1 MSPVL
6 PAQPIVFVDLETTG
20 ATATVDRITEIG
32 IVEVNEEGEV
42 REWSSLVNPQTPI
55 PAFIQ
60 GLTGI
65 NDEMVAQA
73 PTFAELAEE
82 VLSRLHGRLF
92 VAHNA
97 RFDYGF
103 LKNEFKRLGLDFK
116 APVLCTV
123 KLSRQLYPQYSK
135 HSLDAL
141 IDRHGLHMPARHRAL
156 ADASVLWQ
164 FWQVLQRQI
173 EPVTLQQAVSQL
185 TGRSSWP
192 VHLDPALLDELP
204 ERHGVYLFYGDN
216 DLPLYIG
223 KANNLRQRILSHFS
237 ADHRIA
243 KEMSLSQQ
251 VRRIEW
257 IETEGEMGA
266 LLKEA
271 QLIKQ
276 WQPIHNRRLRRSNE
290 LCTWRL
296 IPLQRGDEEG
306 LQPELAWA
314 RDLDWGEQHEVY
326 GLFGSQRD
334 ALKTLR
340 EIAET
345 SQLCLATLGL
355 DKVPKGRP
363 CFGYQLRTCSGVC
376 VGSESLTAHSA
387 RLQNVLSN
395 WRVRT
400 WPFGGPVMAREGGS
414 WHVLDAWC
422 YLGSARTEAEVQALL
437 RHGRPVFDKDTY
449 KILVS
454 WLPKLGSV
462 ISVNDGEVYSV
473 SFPASSDTPD

>member
-1 MSPVL
+1 M
-6 PAQPIVFVDLETTG
+6 VFVDLETTG
-20 ATATVDRITEIG
+20 ATATADRITEIG

-42 REWSSLVNPQTPI
+42 REWSSLVNPQAPI
-55 PAFIQ
+55 PGFIQ

-65 NDEMVAQA
+65 TDDMVASA
-73 PTFAELAEE
+73 PTFAELADE

-123 KLSRQLYPQYSK
+123 KLSRQLYPQYAK

-141 IDRHGLHMPARHRAL
+141 IERHGLHMPARHRAL
-156 ADASVLWQ
+156 ADAAVLWQ
-164 FWQVLQRQI
+164 FWQVLGRQF
-173 EPVTLQQAVSQL
+173 EPEVVRQAVAQL

-192 VHLDPALLDELP
+192 THLDPALLDAIP

-223 KANNLRQRILSHFS
+223 KANHLRQRILSHFS
-237 ADHRIA
+237 ADHRLA

-251 VRRIEW
+251 VRRIDW

-296 IPLQRGDEEG
+296 VPMQRGEEAG
-306 LQPELAWA
+306 LKPELAWA
-314 RDLDWGEQHEVY
+314 RDLDWGAQQHVF

-340 EIAET
+340 EIAEGA
-345 SQLCLATLGL
+345 QLCLATLGL
-355 DKVPKGRP
+355 DKVPAGRP
-363 CFGYQLRTCSGVC
+363 CFGYQLHTCSGVC
-376 VGSESLTAHSA
+376 VGQETLTAHST
-387 RLQNVLSN
+387 RLQNVLTN
-395 WRVRT
+395 WQVRV
-400 WPFGGPVMAREGGS
+400 WPFDGPVMAREGQA

-422 YLGSARTEAEVQALL
+422 YLGSARTQAEVQTVLKQ
-437 RHGRPVFDKDTY
+437 GRPSFDKDTY

-462 ISVNDGEVYSV
+462 ISVNDGEVLSV
-473 SFPASSDTPD
+473 SFPATSATPD

>member
-1 MSPVL
+1 M
-6 PAQPIVFVDLETTG
+6 VFVDLETTG
-20 ATATVDRITEIG
+20 ATGTVDRITEIG

-65 NDEMVAQA
+65 TNEMVASA
-73 PTFAELAEE
+73 PTFAQLADE
-82 VLSRLHGRLF
+82 VLLRLHGRLF

-103 LKNEFKRLGLDFK
+103 LKNEFKRLGLDFT
-116 APVLCTV
+116 ASVLCTV
-123 KLSRQLYPQYSK
+123 KLSRQLYPQHSK
-135 HSLDAL
+135 HNLDAL
-141 IDRHGLHMPARHRAL
+141 VARHGLHMPARHRAL
-156 ADASVLWQ
+156 ADAAVLWQ
-164 FWQVLQRQI
+164 FWQVLQRQFAP
-173 EPVTLQQAVSQL
+173 EQLQQAVSQL

-192 VHLDPALLDELP
+192 IHLDPALLDVLP
-204 ERHGVYLFYGDN
+204 EHHGVYLFYGDN

-223 KANNLRQRILSHFS
+223 KANNLRQRVLSHFS
-237 ADHRIA
+237 ADHRA
-243 KEMSLSQQ
+243 SKEMNLSQQ
-251 VRRIEW
+251 VRRVEW

-296 IPLQRGDEEG
+296 IPMRRGDEAGEAGEAAEEEG

-314 RDLDWGEQHEVY
+314 RDLDWGQQDPVY

-334 ALKTLR
+334 AVKTLR
-340 EIAET
+340 EVAE
-345 SQLCLATLGL
+345 SAQLCLATLGL
-355 DKVPKGRP
+355 DKVPAGRP
-363 CFGYQLRTCSGVC
+363 CFGYQVHACSGVC
-376 VGSESLTAHSA
+376 VGQESLAAHSA
-387 RLQNVLSN
+387 RLQTVLSD
-395 WRVRT
+395 WRVKA
-400 WPFGGPVMAREGGS
+400 WPFDGPVMAREGDS

-422 YLGSARTEAEVQALL
+422 YLGSARNQADVQALL
-437 RHGRPVFDKDTY
+437 RQGRPAFDKDTY

-462 ISVNDGEVYSV
+462 ISVLDGEVCSV
-473 SFPASSDTPD
+473 PLPATS

>member
-1 MSPVL
+1 M
-6 PAQPIVFVDLETTG
+6 VFVDLETTG
-20 ATATVDRITEIG
+20 ATGTVDRITEIG

-42 REWSSLVNPQTPI
+42 REWSSLVNPLTPI

-65 NDEMVAQA
+65 TDAMVADA
-73 PTFAELAEE
+73 PTFAQLADE

-123 KLSRQLYPQYSK
+123 KLSRLLFPQHAK

-141 IDRHGLHMPARHRAL
+141 IERHHLHMPARHRAL

-164 FWQVLQRQI
+164 FWQVLQQQLSP
-173 EPVTLQQAVSQL
+173 EALQQAVSQL

-192 VHLDPALLDELP
+192 VHLDPALLDALP
-204 ERHGVYLFYGDN
+204 ERHGVYLFYGDT

-223 KANNLRQRILSHFS
+223 KANNLRQRVLSHFS
-237 ADHRIA
+237 ADHRLA

-251 VRRIEW
+251 VKRVEW
-257 IETEGEMGA
+257 VETDGEMGA

-296 IPLQRGDEEG
+296 VPMSKGDEEG

-314 RDLDWGEQHEVY
+314 RDLDWGRQDQVY

-334 ALKTLR
+334 AVKTLR

-345 SQLCLATLGL
+345 AQLCLATLGL
-355 DKVPKGRP
+355 DKVPSGRP
-363 CFGYQLRTCSGVC
+363 CFGYQLHTCSGVC
-376 VGSESLTAHSA
+376 IGRETLTAHSA
-387 RLQNVLSN
+387 RLQTVLTD
-395 WRVRT
+395 WKVKT
-400 WPFGGPVMAREGGS
+400 WPFDGPVMAREGNS

-422 YLGSARTEAEVQALL
+422 YLGSARNQNEVQVLL
-437 RHGRPVFDKDTY
+437 REGRPAFDKDTY

-462 ISVNDGEVYSV
+462 ISVNDGEVCSV
-473 SFPASSDTPD
+473 EFPAIS

>member
-1 MSPVL
+1 M
-6 PAQPIVFVDLETTG
+6 VFVDLETTG
-20 ATATVDRITEIG
+20 GTATVDRITEVG
-32 IVEVNEEGEV
+32 IVELNEDGEV

-55 PAFIQ
+55 PGFIQ

-65 NDEMVAQA
+65 TDAMVAQA
-73 PTFAELAEE
+73 PTFAELADEI
-82 VLSRLHGRLF
+82 LSRLHGRLF

-123 KLSRQLYPQYSK
+123 KLSRHLFPQHRK
-135 HSLDAL
+135 HNLDAL
-141 IDRHGLHMPARHRAL
+141 VERHQLHMPARHRAL

-164 FWQVLQRQI
+164 FWQVLQAQV
-173 EPVTLQQAVSQL
+173 PPQQLHQAVGDL
-185 TGRSSWP
+185 TGHSSWP
-192 VHLDPALLDELP
+192 IHLDPALLDELP
-204 ERHGVYLFYGDN
+204 ERHGVYLFHGDN

-223 KANNLRQRILSHFS
+223 KANNLRQRVLSHFS
-237 ADHRIA
+237 ADHRAA

-251 VRRIEW
+251 VRRIDW
-257 IETEGEMGA
+257 IEAPGEMGA

-276 WQPIHNRRLRRSNE
+276 WQPTHNRRLRRSSE

-296 IPLQRGDEEG
+296 LPWQRGDEAG
-306 LQPELAWA
+306 LKPELAWA
-314 RDLDWGEQHEVY
+314 RDLDWGRQQEVY

-345 SQLCLATLGL
+345 SGLCLVTLGL
-355 DKVPKGRP
+355 EKAPVGRP
-363 CFGYQLRTCSGVC
+363 CFAHQLRQCSGAC
-376 VGSESLTAHSA
+376 VGQESVADHSERLRRVLTDW
-387 RLQNVLSN
+387 Q
-395 WRVRT
+395 VRT
-400 WPFGGPVMAREGGS
+400 WPYDGAVKVREGQA
-414 WHVLDAWC
+414 WHVLDAWA
-422 YLGSARTEAEVQALL
+422 YLGTAQDEAGVQALL
-437 RHGRPVFDKDTY
+437 AEGRPTFDKDTY

-454 WLPKLGSV
+454 RLPGM
-462 ISVNDGEVYSV
+462 EVL
-473 SFPASSDTPD
+473 PA

>member
-1 MSPVL
+1 M
-6 PAQPIVFVDLETTG
+6 VFVDLETTG
-20 ATATVDRITEIG
+20 ATGTVDRITEIG

-42 REWSSLVNPQTPI
+42 REWSSLVNPLTPI

-65 NDEMVAQA
+65 TDDMVVDA
-73 PTFAELAEE
+73 PTFAQLADE

-123 KLSRQLYPQYSK
+123 KLSRQLFPQFAK

-141 IDRHGLHMPARHRAL
+141 IERHDLHMPARHRAL

-164 FWQVLQRQI
+164 FWQVLQQQLPP
-173 EPVTLQQAVSQL
+173 EALQQAVSQL

-192 VHLDPALLDELP
+192 VHLDPALLDALP
-204 ERHGVYLFYGDN
+204 ERHGVYLFYGDT

-223 KANNLRQRILSHFS
+223 KANNLRQRVLSHFS
-237 ADHRIA
+237 ADHRLA

-251 VRRIEW
+251 VKRVEW
-257 IETEGEMGA
+257 VETDGEMGA

-296 IPLQRGDEEG
+296 VPMSKGEEEG

-314 RDLDWGEQHEVY
+314 RDLDWGQQDQVY

-334 ALKTLR
+334 AVKTLR
-340 EIAET
+340 EMAET
-345 SQLCLATLGL
+345 AQLCLATLGL
-355 DKVPKGRP
+355 DKVPAGRP
-363 CFGYQLRTCSGVC
+363 CFGYQLHTCSGVC
-376 VGSESLTAHSA
+376 IGRETLSAHSE
-387 RLQNVLSN
+387 RLKTVLTD
-395 WRVRT
+395 WKVRT
-400 WPFGGPVMAREGGS
+400 WPFDGPVMAREGNS

-422 YLGSARTEAEVQALL
+422 YLGSARNQIEVQMLL
-437 RHGRPVFDKDTY
+437 REGRPAFDKDTY

-462 ISVNDGEVYSV
+462 ISVNDGEVCSV
-473 SFPASSDTPD
+473 EFPAIS